1 MPCCYIP
8 PNISNAMYHSN
19 ARENAYQREVLNR
32 MLEIGFE
39 NFDLT
44 NKTLREVFDS
54 GILDK
59 FVYTDLLNG
68 TQFKLCKLVCN
79 RCAGSGV
86 NDNK

>member
-1 MPCCYIP
+1 
-8 PNISNAMYHSN
+8 
-19 ARENAYQREVLNR
+19 

-44 NKTLREVFDS
+44 NKTLRETFDS

-59 FVYTDLLNG
+59 FVYNDLLNK
-68 TQFKLCKLVCN
+68 TQFKLCKLICN
-79 RCAGSGV
+79 KCTGSGI